1 MNNTKQGYSAGQ
13 STRVVVNNATHTTVE
28 VGKTVA
34 TTVGGFLKGF
44 FTNPDQ
50 PKVITANPKRIAR
63 SAK

>member
-1 MNNTKQGYSAGQ
+1 MNNTKQGYTAGQ
-13 STRVVVNNATHTTVE
+13 STRVAVNKATTSTVE

-44 FTNPDQ
+44 FANPDQ
-50 PKVITANPKRIAR
+50 PVCAKAKRVAR